1 MFISRADKHFDES
14 IHRNPDHCHIISKA
28 EQEKENRRSEI
39 ERLSKWY
46 NTGNFPKSI
55 KSFRQYVRFYRMQN
69 LRGFKN
75 QCFNCITLFQPSKTT
90 EQIYD
95 EYLKLLK
102 SDESERAKTHYRQI
116 WGQHV

>member
-1 MFISRADKHFDES
+1 MFTDRFSREAKALDKWNEHGWL
-14 IHRNPDHCHIISKA
+14 HCHIISKA

-39 ERLSKWY
+39 ERLLKWY
-46 NTGNFPKSI
+46 KDGGLPKSI
-55 KSFRQYVRFYRMQN
+55 KSFRQYVRFYRLQN

-75 QCFNCITLFQPSKTT
+75 QCFNCMNLFQPTKTT

-102 SDESERAKTHYRQI
+102 SDEAERAKTHYRRI
-116 WGQHV
+116 WG